1 MIMPQ
6 ENVNGV
12 RKRGRP
18 VGTPGCSKY
27 GGRTKVVRVPEEL
40 ADDIEHRLNFKA
52 AVMALLDD
60 WDERI
65 HTAQTESKTGF
76 PSPRYER
83 ALQLMQE
90 LREL

>member
-1 MIMPQ
+1 MIMPP
-6 ENVNGV
+6 EHVNGA

-40 ADDIEHRLNFKA
+40 ADDISQILRFREDVL
-52 AVMALLDD
+52 ALLDD

-65 HTAQTESKTGF
+65 RTAQSESKSGL